1 MRFSINANR
10 GIYFG
15 FIAILM
21 VGVLLFPITHS
32 GDGWGYAAD
41 TLEFEG
47 NIKSLLSPHHLLYTP
62 WCSFW
67 LPIIRFFHIEP
78 IAGFT
83 CINFILCV
91 LTLEVLRLWL
101 LKLNT
106 AASTAQLLIW
116 FLLGSFGLLR
126 FAFDNETY
134 IVPLFMALWG
144 SYRIE
149 IQKDK
154 NSILGWISL
163 AFAVLFHQSYIFW
176 FIAYA
181 ISNFRKAQW
190 IFPVL
195 SGGIILLAYLLAAY
209 SSNESIGNYIVH
221 DVNQGLVD
229 TQIGPMNFLFTAVNL
244 VRTIIQI
251 HGSILFII
259 SDWRLLSIMGFL
271 GLFLLFISFLA
282 FIWTQRSHRRNQT
295 TKTHIFKGTLS
306 WVFFLQLGF
315 AFYSV
320 GNAEFM
326 VMLLPLAILLMAKA
340 GLFSSNEKTVKPLMG
355 ITIGTWVYNLVFA
368 LIPLFLGSNSDAE
381 RLAEILNQN
390 IPTNNTKKIVLI
402 SNEAKSIEN
411 AWEYI
416 ARTNGKDATN
426 NILFNL
432 GSSEKD
438 IQELKYLSKDPHV
451 DLLIHN
457 TFVLSSMH
465 SRATAGKNPLLERW
479 ISEQQ
484 WEPWQ
489 TTHIESPR
497 REISL
502 LRLRK

>member
-15 FIAILM
+15 FIAILL
-21 VGVLLFPITHS
+21 VSVLLFPITHS

-41 TLEFEG
+41 TLEFQSDFR
-47 NIKSLLSPHHLLYTP
+47 SLLSPHHLLYMP

-134 IVPLFMALWG
+134 IVPLFLALWG

-149 IQKDK
+149 NKEDKD
-154 NSILGWISL
+154 SIMGWISL
-163 AFAVLFHQSYIFW
+163 ALAVLFHQSYIFW

-181 ISNFRKAQW
+181 IPNLRKTKW

-195 SGGIILLAYLLAAY
+195 SGGLILFAYLLAAY
-209 SSNESIGNYIVH
+209 SSNESIGNYVVH

-282 FIWTQRSHRRNQT
+282 FIWTLRSHRRNQIA
-295 TKTHIFKGTLS
+295 KTHIFKGTLS
-306 WVFFLQLGF
+306 WVFLFQLGF

-340 GLFSSNEKTVKPLMG
+340 GLFSSNEKTGKPLMG
-355 ITIGTWVYNLVFA
+355 ITIGTWVYNSVFA

-381 RLAEILNQN
+381 RLAEILNQK

-402 SNEAKSIEN
+402 SIEAKSIEN

-416 ARTNGKDATN
+416 ARSNGNEPTKN
-426 NILFNL
+426 LLFNL
-432 GSSEKD
+432 GSSGKD
-438 IQELKYLSKDPHV
+438 IQELESLSKDTHV
-451 DLLIHN
+451 DILIYN

-465 SRATAGKNPLLERW
+465 SRATARKNPMLERW

-502 LRLRK
+502 QRLRK